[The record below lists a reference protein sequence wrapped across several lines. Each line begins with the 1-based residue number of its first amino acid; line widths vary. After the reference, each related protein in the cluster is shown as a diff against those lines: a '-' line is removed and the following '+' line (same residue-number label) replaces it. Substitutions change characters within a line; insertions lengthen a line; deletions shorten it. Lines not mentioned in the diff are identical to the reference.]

1 RAKQVSQS
9 GRWLCPLEF
18 LRFWGHQRGPPLQKI
33 RRLRGSSLQERFSYC
48 ISCSR
53 TDIWC
58 FFGPTIGH
66 WVRQPVQPLA
76 VVIADARLEF
86 SLEAKLADRR
96 AAESEL
102 GGDLFHG

>member
-1 RAKQVSQS
+1 MAARSRI
-9 GRWLCPLEF
+9 GPW
-18 LRFWGHQRGPPLQKI
+18 QRGHSNT
-33 RRLRGSSLQERFSYC
+33 SSSQERFSYC

-53 TDIWC
+53 SDIWC

-102 GGDLFHG
+102 GGDLFHGSHPASSKRSLRLLIFAE